1 MDFIFT
7 WLIKVICYLIA
18 IPFDLA
24 LNSLGEIFSMDGV
37 AFLAVFGTSA
47 LSYYG
52 QLFMPLAYALL
63 LALTLLSIVK
73 GVLGDKDEGSMDAP
87 IHLLVRLVL
96 CFFAIRNALPILQMI
111 RSVFSVAYDW
121 IVVEFSTMDTIKLQL
136 EQVGEAIGG
145 HLFDHNIAWGDVL
158 EMSGLAS
165 GTVGLLIST
174 IFLIPVYFRII
185 RVMITFA
192 SRYVLRC
199 VLELVS
205 PLPFACGVSKATSNI
220 LSNYLRLY
228 LGILVSTIISAFLL
242 KLYWAGAALLSY
254 NMIHNVARGVLTM
267 FMVMGMYDVFMKV
280 DTYINQIGLHGM
292 APTADRRASINSIM
306 QTLFMGTGLYKYL
319 KGQGGGLGNGIR
331 SAPDPKGLTPMG
343 KIGST
348 DRSSITGS
356 KEERLRIGMSST
368 KASESGA
375 GKTVVA
381 RGTTGSSMA
390 LSRAS
395 SMMEQKSMRSGFAAR
410 AAFQT
415 LMPGGITAD
424 SGKQYPGQL
433 YGKAGAQSMVFR
445 KNGDTGHWEGAQ
457 VVNDDG
463 LGFYAGDYRPVSE
476 LAAEA
481 EATSVGIGI
490 GDEKM
495 NFSMQAGETFVTSSF
510 EKGFDQYAAMHTLDH
525 GTDSSV
531 VTDAFGEKGY
541 MMATKVGN
549 NSMQGYYYSPGTGKV
564 EGVKASMISKEEFD
578 HNPKRAVKLNN
589 GTYLRFHK
597 SDPDSAIAKAAASVT
612 FEKGRFVRKSKFSL
626 NPDGSLK
633 EK

>member
-24 LNSLGEIFSMDGV
+24 LNSLGEIFAMDGV

-47 LSYYG
+47 LTYYG

-87 IHLLVRLVL
+87 VHLLIRLVL
-96 CFFAIRNALPILQMI
+96 CFFAIRNALPILQTI

-121 IVVEFSTMDTIKLQL
+121 IALEFSTMDTIKLQL

-145 HLFDHNIAWGDVL
+145 HLFDHNIEWGDVL

-192 SRYVLRC
+192 SRYVIRC

-205 PLPFACGVSKATSNI
+205 PLPFACGVSKSTSNI
-220 LSNYLRLY
+220 LTNYLRLY
-228 LGILVSTIISAFLL
+228 VGILVSTIISAFLL

-254 NMIHNVARGVLTM
+254 NMIHNVARGILTM
-267 FMVMGMYDVFMKV
+267 FLVMGMYDVFMKI

-292 APTADRRASINSIM
+292 APTADRRASLHSIM

-319 KGQGGGLGNGIR
+319 KGQGGSLGNR
-331 SAPDPKGLTPMG
+331 MRPSPDPKGPSPMG
-343 KIGST
+343 RIGST
-348 DRSSITGS
+348 GQSAIAGS
-356 KEERLRIGMSST
+356 NRERMGIGMSSAMT
-368 KASESGA
+368 NASGV
-375 GKTVVA
+375 GKTAVA
-381 RGTTGSSMA
+381 KGAAGSPMS

-410 AAFQT
+410 EAFQA
-415 LMPGGITAD
+415 LMPGGVTAG
-424 SGKQYPGQL
+424 SGKQYPGQM
-433 YGKAGAQSMVFR
+433 YGKSGAQSMVFR
-445 KNGDTGHWEGAQ
+445 KNGISGHWEGAK
-457 VVNDDG
+457 VLNDDG
-463 LGFYAGDYRPVSE
+463 LGFYTGDYRPVSE

-481 EATSVGIGI
+481 ESTSVGIGI
-490 GDEKM
+490 GEDKI
-495 NFSMQAGETFVTSSF
+495 NFSMQAGETFVTSGF
-510 EKGFDQYAAMHTLDH
+510 EKGFDQYAAKHTYDN
-525 GTDSSV
+525 GAEYSV
-531 VTDAFGEKGY
+531 VTNAFGERGY

-549 NSMQGYYYSPGTGKV
+549 NSMQGYYYSPGRGKV

-578 HNPKRAVKLNN
+578 HNPERAVRLNN
-589 GTYLRFHK
+589 GTFLRFHK
-597 SDPDSAIAKAAASVT
+597 SDPDSAISKAAASVS
-612 FEKGRFVRKSKFSL
+612 FEKGRFVRKTKFSL